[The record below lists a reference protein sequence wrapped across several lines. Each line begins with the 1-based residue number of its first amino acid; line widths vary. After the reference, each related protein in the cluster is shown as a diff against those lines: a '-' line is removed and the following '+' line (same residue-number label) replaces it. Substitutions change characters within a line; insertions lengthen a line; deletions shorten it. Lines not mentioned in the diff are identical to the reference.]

1 MAIQTPTQVPDRQ
14 PSQTRPNLPPTSG
27 DEPRS
32 VGRGVRRWGLVLA
45 VGLLTACGST
55 AVATTGKTP
64 VPVAAT
70 TAPTPAPPTA
80 PLTVQ
85 PAFSLSDVDHL
96 DMSGSSLPGA
106 AMTAVGAYGTGGTT
120 VTATADAQGNFTLH
134 LVGLP
139 VGVTLITLT
148 ASVSGYTDG
157 TSDISVTRTISPAAY
172 KASAAS
178 IAYNQLVKDPASLA
192 GRVVTYSGQV
202 FQYDTNTTTS
212 HMIASVT
219 SLGYGYWSDNVWLD
233 VDPAMTAN
241 ICKDTVVKFWGDVV
255 GAYSYTTT
263 NNGTL
268 TIPEIH
274 VQYISAT
281 QKAC

>member
-1 MAIQTPTQVPDRQ
+1 MANQTPDHVPGST
-14 PSQTRPNLPPTSG
+14 PHHARPNPPPMSRG
-27 DEPRS
+27 KHRS
-32 VGRGVRRWGLVLA
+32 AARGVRRWGLLCA

-55 AVATTGKTP
+55 AVATKGATAT
-64 VPVAAT
+64 PVAAT
-70 TAPTPAPPTA
+70 PTPAPPTA

-85 PAFSLSDVDHL
+85 SAFTVSDVDHL
-96 DMSGSSLPGA
+96 DVSGSTVPGA
-106 AMTAVGAYGTGGTT
+106 AVTSAGTYGAGGTT
-120 VTATADAQGNFTLH
+120 TLTTTADAQGNFILH
-134 LVGLP
+134 LTGLPSGVTLVGL
-139 VGVTLITLT
+139 T
-148 ASVSGYTDG
+148 ATAVGYTDG
-157 TSDISVTRTISPAAY
+157 STPVSVTRTISPAAY
-172 KASAAS
+172 KASAA
-178 IAYNQLVKDPASLA
+178 AMPYNQLVKDPASLA

-212 HMIASVT
+212 HLIASVT
-219 SLGYGYWSDNVWLD
+219 DMGYGYWSDNVWLD
-233 VDPAMTAN
+233 LDPAMAAN

-263 NNGTL
+263 SNGTL